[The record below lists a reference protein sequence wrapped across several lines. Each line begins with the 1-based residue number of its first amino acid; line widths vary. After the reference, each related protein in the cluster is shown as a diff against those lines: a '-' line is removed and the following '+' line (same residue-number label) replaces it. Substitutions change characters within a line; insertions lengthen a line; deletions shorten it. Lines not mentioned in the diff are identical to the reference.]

1 MPTSPSS
8 SARTGKDKSRCRR
21 SGKKFPASD
30 CVPCS
35 QPLPRRSA
43 GANRNLGLNN
53 MIARAQRIGFR
64 IEQHHDALALV
75 IVHQEEPENRDERR
89 NQHYR
94 DTNQAP
100 AQARQEQDK
109 QAREGDEDRGTQV
122 RLCRNQQRWQEK
134 SAPGR

>member
-1 MPTSPSS
+1 
-8 SARTGKDKSRCRR
+8 
-21 SGKKFPASD
+21 
-30 CVPCS
+30 
-35 QPLPRRSA
+35 
-43 GANRNLGLNN
+43 

-122 RLCRNQQRWQEK
+122 RLCRNQQRWQENQHQRDSGILQRRRTDVAVDK
-134 SAPGR
+134 ACHH